1 MKDLGPLKYF
11 LGIEVARSSTGLFLC
26 QRNYALDVISE
37 SGLLGAEPSGF
48 PIEQNHKLGLAQGA
62 FLVDPEA
69 YRRLVGREEHWEA
82 ALRVVRYLKGTPGQG
97 ILFRADSDL
106 TLQGWCDSDWTACPV
121 TRRSLTGWLV
131 FLGQSPISWKT
142 KKQHTVSRSS
152 AEA

>member
-1 MKDLGPLKYF
+1 MTVYKMKDLGPLKYF

-69 YRRLVGREEHWEA
+69 YRRLVGR
-82 ALRVVRYLKGTPGQG
+82 LIYLAEFGLCCTY
-97 ILFRADSDL
+97 F
-106 TLQGWCDSDWTACPV
+106 
-121 TRRSLTGWLV
+121 
-131 FLGQSPISWKT
+131 ISIYAST
-142 KKQHTVSRSS
+142 
-152 AEA
+152 